1 MIEIS
6 TICIFVF
13 LSIFLFSYGEKNI
26 FFYENS
32 KIKNINHE
40 FFAFNFLLV
49 LNIIW
54 ISSIFDLNKYIL
66 FYTIV
71 IILLSNF
78 LKNFDFNFEF
88 KLKNNLE
95 FIFLFFVTSSL
106 SIIIAHD
113 LFLSHDVRLYWIEK
127 ALLFYNDFFIFDDQ
141 TIKPEYPHY
150 GTYLWGFIWKINFLD
165 LEYFGRI
172 VYLMTFV
179 FSIFYI
185 LNKINFSKKY
195 LKYFIFFLV
204 ITLTFKIKWFDG
216 RQDLLLFSFNTFIFA
231 YLFEVI
237 SNKSKQNIHIVGLIL
252 SMNLLLW
259 TKNDSFLYIITYLTL
274 ILIYLKN
281 PEKLKLIIGITII
294 IVIKIIFYKI
304 YDVSLNPNL
313 DTFEDNLFKH
323 IGDIDLFYRLSQIFL
338 WYLVGLF
345 RNPIL
350 LLSLILFVILLKKTN
365 YLKKYSYFILAYSI
379 ISLGI
384 IFVYLVTKYDFP
396 FHMIG
401 SVGRVFFQFSMI
413 LFLPILKFCEKKE
426 LL

>member
-13 LSIFLFSYGEKNI
+13 LSIFLFSYGDKNI
-26 FFYENS
+26 FFYKNS
-32 KIKNINHE
+32 ISKDTNQE

-54 ISSIFDLNKYIL
+54 ISSIFDLNKNLVFNI
-66 FYTIV
+66 II
-71 IILLSNF
+71 IILLLNF
-78 LKNFDFNFEF
+78 LRNFNFNIEL
-88 KLKNNLE
+88 KLKNNLD
-95 FIFLFFVTSSL
+95 FIFLFLISFSL
-106 SIIIAHD
+106 SIVIAHD
-113 LFLSHDVRLYWIEK
+113 LLFSHDVRLYWIEK
-127 ALLFYNDFFIFDDQ
+127 ALLFYNDFFIIDDK
-141 TIKPEYPHY
+141 TIKPEYPHF
-150 GTYLWGFIWKINFLD
+150 GTYLWGFIWQVNFLD

-172 VYLMTFV
+172 VYLMTYV

-204 ITLTFKIKWFDG
+204 IILTFKIKWFDG
-216 RQDLLLFSFNTFIFA
+216 RQDLLIFSFNTFIFA
-231 YLFEVI
+231 YLYEVI
-237 SNKSKQNIHIVGLIL
+237 SNKSKKTIHLIGLI
-252 SMNLLLW
+252 MAINLLLW
-259 TKNDSFLYIITYLTL
+259 TKNDSFLYVITYLTL
-274 ILIYLKN
+274 VLIYLKN
-281 PEKLKLIIGITII
+281 PEKLKLIIGISTVL
-294 IVIKIIFYKI
+294 VIKIIFYKI

-313 DTFEDNLFKH
+313 DTFEKNLFTH
-323 IGDIDLFYRLSQIFL
+323 LSDIDLLYRLSQIFL
-338 WYLVGLF
+338 WYLVGLL

-350 LLSLILFVILLKKTN
+350 LLGIILFIFLFKNTN
-365 YLKKYSYFILAYSI
+365 YLKEYFYYFLAYII

-384 IFVYLVTKYDFP
+384 ILVYLVTKYDFP

-413 LFLPILKFCEKKE
+413 FFLPIMKFCEKKK